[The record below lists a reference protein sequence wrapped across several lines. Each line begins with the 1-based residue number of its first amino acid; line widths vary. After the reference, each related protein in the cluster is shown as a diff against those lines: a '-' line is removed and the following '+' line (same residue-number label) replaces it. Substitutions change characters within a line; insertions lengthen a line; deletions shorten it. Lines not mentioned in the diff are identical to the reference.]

1 MAESV
6 KKLFVGG
13 NWKSNNT
20 LAESKKLIEDVLNKI
35 EFDENR
41 VDVVVAPIFLQIPYV
56 VEAVN
61 QKIQVAAQNCSA
73 TTLGAYTGE
82 IAPAHIQDAKVHWV
96 IIGHSERRSKY
107 GDSDEVVA
115 KKTRNALDSNLKV
128 ILCIGET
135 LEQREGNQTLEVI
148 ATQLQAVK
156 HSIKIEEWPQIV
168 VAYEPVWAIGT
179 GKTASPEQAEEVHK
193 FIREHLAKEISD
205 EVSQRTRIIY
215 GGSVTD
221 ANAEELIKKPNIDGF
236 LVGGAALKPGFTKIV
251 DACKAKF

>member
-1 MAESV
+1 MAESL

-20 LAESKKLIEDVLNKI
+20 LAESKNLVENVLNKLD
-35 EFDENR
+35 FDPNR
-41 VDVVVAPIFLQIPYV
+41 VDVVVAPIFLHIPYV
-56 VEAVN
+56 VDALDK
-61 QKIQVAAQNCSA
+61 KIQVAAQNCSA

-82 IAPAHIQDAKVHWV
+82 IAPAHIQDVKAHWV

-107 GDSDEVVA
+107 NDTDEVVA
-115 KKTRNALDSNLKV
+115 KKTRNALDSNMQV

-135 LEQREGNQTLEVI
+135 LEQREANKTLEVI
-148 ATQLQAVK
+148 AHQLQAVK
-156 HSIKIEEWPQIV
+156 GSIKIEEWPHIV

-179 GKTASPEQAEEVHK
+179 GKTATPEQAEEVHK
-193 FIREHLAKEISD
+193 FIREHLAKEISA
-205 EVSQRTRIIY
+205 EVSQATRIIY

-236 LVGGAALKPGFTKIV
+236 LVGGAALKPGFAKIV
-251 DACKAKF
+251 DSCKAKL